1 MKNSIKDFLYFYF
14 KTFKDIVRN
23 SSIFTTLVLSVILY
37 SFFYPTAYKAEHAE
51 SLPIVIVD
59 EEQSLITSKIIG
71 EVSKS
76 PNVKIKAVT
85 GNFAEAEMMVK
96 TQQADGILLLPEN
109 LSNSVR
115 RGEVGGVGL
124 YLSTASSR
132 RWK

>member
-1 MKNSIKDFLYFYF
+1 MKNSIKDFLHFYF
-14 KTFKDIVRN
+14 KTFKDIARN
-23 SSIFTTLVLSVILY
+23 SSILTTLVLSVFFY

-59 EEQSLITSKIIG
+59 EEQSMITSTIIG

-76 PNVKIKAVT
+76 PNVKIVAVT

-109 LSNSVR
+109 LSNSIR

-124 YLSTASSR
+124 
-132 RWK
+132 